1 MASDDPEEPE
11 DSGSNGSGANEF
23 GGNESDEQRPAHL
36 AVSIE
41 HDKVP
46 RWIWRSIAIFWLG
59 WIVVYLGTGAVRAL
73 RSLLIV
79 LLISMFLS
87 FAIEPAVNRMEGWG
101 IRRGLGTGIMFIAIL
116 AFIGGFS
123 AAVGT
128 ALATQVT
135 DFVDEVPGYLDRI
148 EGWVEDKFNSEIDF
162 GEISE
167 EFVAGGGVEDLA
179 QSFADD
185 IANVLTAVI
194 GIIFQ
199 AFTIALFTFYLVAEG
214 PKLRR
219 TVCSYLPE
227 ERQRLV
233 LNVWDLAIE
242 KTGGYIY
249 SRTILAILSALVHSV
264 AFALLD
270 VPFPLPLG
278 LWVGVLS
285 QFIPVI
291 GTYIAGALPVLIA
304 TLDSPRTGLW
314 VLVVVAVYQQV
325 ENYGF
330 APRITARTMELH
342 VAVAFGAVIAGGA
355 ILGVVGALL
364 ALPFTATVQAFISTY
379 AQQHDVDEET
389 LAESRQRRGRLG

>member
-1 MASDDPEEPE
+1 MASDEPEEPE
-11 DSGSNGSGANEF
+11 ES
-23 GGNESDEQRPAHL
+23 GGNGSDEQPIVPL
-36 AVSIE
+36 AVRIE
-41 HDKVP
+41 HDTVP

-59 WIVVYLGTGAVRAL
+59 WVVVYLGTGAVRAL

-79 LLISMFLS
+79 LLVSLFLS
-87 FAIEPAVNRMEGWG
+87 FAIEPAVNRMEQRG
-101 IRRGLGTGIMFIAIL
+101 IRRGLGTWIMFLAIL
-116 AFIGGFS
+116 AVIGGFS

-135 DFVDEVPGYLDRI
+135 DFVDEVPGYLDDI
-148 EGWVEDKFNSEIDF
+148 ETWVDDTFNSEIDF
-162 GEISE
+162 AEIQD

-185 IANVLTAVI
+185 IVNLGTAII

-199 AFTIALFTFYLVAEG
+199 IFTTALFTYYLVAEG

-233 LNVWDLAIE
+233 LSVWDLAIE

-249 SRTILAILSALVHSV
+249 SRTILAILSAIIHSI

-314 VLVVVAVYQQV
+314 ALVVVVVYQQV
-325 ENYGF
+325 ENYWF
-330 APRITARTMELH
+330 APKITARTMELH

-355 ILGVVGALL
+355 VLGVVGALL

-379 AQQHDVDEET
+379 AQHHDVHEET
-389 LAESRQRRGRLG
+389 LAESRQRRGLRRGRAHD

>member
-1 MASDDPEEPE
+1 MASDEPEDPEE
-11 DSGSNGSGANEF
+11 S
-23 GGNESDEQRPAHL
+23 GGNGSDEQPIVPL
-36 AVSIE
+36 AVRIE
-41 HDKVP
+41 HDTVP

-59 WIVVYLGTGAVRAL
+59 WVVVYLGTGAVRAL

-79 LLISMFLS
+79 LLVSLFLS
-87 FAIEPAVNRMEGWG
+87 FAIEPAVNRMEQRG
-101 IRRGLGTGIMFIAIL
+101 IRRGLGTWIMFLAIL
-116 AFIGGFS
+116 AVIGGFS

-128 ALATQVT
+128 ALATPVT
-135 DFVDEVPGYLDRI
+135 DFVDEVPGYLDDI
-148 EGWVEDKFNSEIDF
+148 ETWVDDTFNSEIDF
-162 GEISE
+162 AEIQD

-185 IANVLTAVI
+185 IVNLGTAII

-199 AFTIALFTFYLVAEG
+199 IFTTALFTFYLVAEG

-233 LNVWDLAIE
+233 LSVWDLAIE

-249 SRTILAILSALVHSV
+249 SRTILAILSAIVHSI

-314 VLVVVAVYQQV
+314 VLVVVVVYQQV
-325 ENYGF
+325 ENYWF
-330 APRITARTMELH
+330 APKITARTMELH

-355 ILGVVGALL
+355 VLGVVGALL

-379 AQQHDVDEET
+379 AQHHDVHEET
-389 LAESRQRRGRLG
+389 LAESRQRRGQRRRPASD

>member
-1 MASDDPEEPE
+1 MASDEPEEPE
-11 DSGSNGSGANEF
+11 ES
-23 GGNESDEQRPAHL
+23 GGNGSDEQPIVPL
-36 AVSIE
+36 AVRIE
-41 HDKVP
+41 HDRVP

-59 WIVVYLGTGAVRAL
+59 WVVVYLGTGAVRAL

-79 LLISMFLS
+79 LLVSLFLS
-87 FAIEPAVNRMEGWG
+87 FAIEPAVNRMEQRG
-101 IRRGLGTGIMFIAIL
+101 IRRGLGTWIMFLAIL
-116 AFIGGFS
+116 AVIGGFS

-135 DFVDEVPGYLDRI
+135 DFVDEVPGYLDDI
-148 EGWVEDKFNSEIDF
+148 ETWVDDTFNSEIDF
-162 GEISE
+162 AEIQD

-185 IANVLTAVI
+185 IVNLGTAII

-199 AFTIALFTFYLVAEG
+199 IFTTALFTYYLVAEG

-233 LNVWDLAIE
+233 LSVWDLAIE

-249 SRTILAILSALVHSV
+249 SRTILAILSAIVHSI

-314 VLVVVAVYQQV
+314 VLVVVVVYQQV
-325 ENYGF
+325 ENYWF
-330 APRITARTMELH
+330 APKITARTMELH

-355 ILGVVGALL
+355 VLGVVGALL

-379 AQQHDVDEET
+379 AQHHDVHEET
-389 LAESRQRRGRLG
+389 LAESRQRRGQRRGPTHK